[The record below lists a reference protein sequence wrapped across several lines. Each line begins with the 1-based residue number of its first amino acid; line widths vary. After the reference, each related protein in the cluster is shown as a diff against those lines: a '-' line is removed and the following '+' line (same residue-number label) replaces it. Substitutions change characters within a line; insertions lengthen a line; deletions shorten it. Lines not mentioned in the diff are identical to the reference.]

1 MTRASQSTKHHF
13 NSKPIKMPVLSD
25 EAVIEIQDFLRF
37 VLDVFE
43 DHYCQQIDRFY
54 QSIWQDLR
62 ELDSDDP
69 PF

>member
-1 MTRASQSTKHHF
+1 MTRPSKPLKHHP
-13 NSKPIKMPVLSD
+13 KPIKMPILSD

-37 VLDVFE
+37 ALDIFE

-54 QSIWQDLR
+54 HSIWQDSS
-62 ELDSDDP
+62 ELDLGDP